1 MKAVMNTKSNY
12 KNCNGIKLEVV
23 ECKGTRISCYVPY
36 GGYNSKGLPNV
47 DGSKPKEHNRMIIAD
62 FSIKEVAELY
72 S

>member
-36 GGYNSKGLPNV
+36 DGFDKSGSFNV
-47 DGSKPKEHNRMIIAD
+47 NRDRMIIAD
-62 FSIKEVAELY
+62 FSVKEVVELY

>member
-12 KNCNGIKLEVV
+12 KNCNGVQLEVV

-36 GGYNSKGLPNV
+36 DGFDKEGKPNSTKLV
-47 DGSKPKEHNRMIIAD
+47 IAD
-62 FSIKEVAELY
+62 FSLKEVVELY